1 MKNNYL
7 FIGILIVLSVVLM
20 SFNQTKVDKGYVVEA
35 NPKFKNLKV
44 LPKDIS
50 EEGLDAVMDSFNEAL
65 GVKCSH
71 CHARGEN
78 GRLDFA
84 SDANIQKDIAREM
97 MKMTS
102 KINRKYFKEKDPMNY
117 AVTCYTCHNG
127 EAVPS
132 KSAPTE

>member
-50 EEGLDAVMDSFNEAL
+50 EENLDAVMDSFNEAL
-65 GVKCSH
+65 GVKCTH
-71 CHARGEN
+71 CQARGEN
-78 GRLDFA
+78 GRLDCA

-97 MKMTS
+97 MKMTR
-102 KINRKYFKEKDPMNY
+102 KISRKYFKEKDPMNY
-117 AVTCYTCHNG
+117 AVNSDTRHNG
-127 EAVPS
+127 EEVRRRS
-132 KSAPTE
+132 

>member
-50 EEGLDAVMDSFNEAL
+50 EEGLDAVRSEEHTSELQSRGHLVCRLLLEKKKPSSDIRRET
-65 GVKCSH
+65 
-71 CHARGEN
+71 ARIHP
-78 GRLDFA
+78 A
-84 SDANIQKDIAREM
+84 ARA
-97 MKMTS
+97 
-102 KINRKYFKEKDPMNY
+102 R
-117 AVTCYTCHNG
+117 VT
-127 EAVPS
+127 
-132 KSAPTE
+132 

>member
-1 MKNNYL
+1 MNNNYL
-7 FIGILIVLSVVLM
+7 FFGVLFVFCVIQL
-20 SFNQTKVDKGYVVEA
+20 SFNQAIFYIGYIVEA
-35 NPKFKNLKV
+35 DPKYKNLKV

-50 EEGLDAVMDSFNEAL
+50 EENLDAVMDSFNEAL

-97 MKMTS
+97 MKMTR
-102 KINRKYFKEKDPMNY
+102 KINRKYFKENDPMNY
-117 AVTCYTCHNG
+117 AVTCYTCN
-127 EAVPS
+127 
-132 KSAPTE
+132 K